1 MRLPSVS
8 CHGLH
13 DKTQVTVKLQ
23 NIAHS
28 TAPAK
33 NLGDH
38 THTSFEFRTS
48 VHNMTFDIVKIDV
61 YDIKPLKRHKI
72 GRAYL
77 PLRDL
82 QKLVGNKYDNDG
94 DDTTEP
100 EQSVLS
106 TLFDTASFCK
116 KHDDTFELNLPLF
129 KHGSYSK
136 FGSNRHHHRHREG
149 QDKGVVVSKGSERG
163 NDVSVVENPRPLAH
177 AASFAQQVMNGVE
190 VGMITVQAIL
200 HFKDQTENPLFA
212 QLGKGS
218 KSSVR
223 STSTRTGS
231 VRRGP
236 SRRTRHNTN
245 RSTDS
250 SQSSDSSILGGNHER
265 GNRSDQH
272 VSGVSN
278 EARDETSGPAPIV
291 IQQGARSKDQHQR
304 QRILRAPSSPPNLS
318 LHYGANG
325 SPESPLS
332 PSPFSPA
339 SPTSPLMSPQSL
351 SENHYPW
358 GESEH
363 ISTDNYSDGDDAE
376 YEEDACNGSTDDI
389 KGEHLTEAD
398 RKHEE
403 ELMADIMANG
413 DQAKKEFYLN
423 GAKDGH
429 GKGHHAKNK
438 KAKFNF
444 FSEQT
449 TSAFK
454 DIQMVYSSFFGHGWN
469 LSRSEFWKGFN
480 IVEQYFARHQ
490 T

>member
-1 MRLPSVS
+1 
-8 CHGLH
+8 
-13 DKTQVTVKLQ
+13 
-23 NIAHS
+23 
-28 TAPAK
+28 
-33 NLGDH
+33 
-38 THTSFEFRTS
+38 
-48 VHNMTFDIVKIDV
+48 
-61 YDIKPLKRHKI
+61 
-72 GRAYL
+72 
-77 PLRDL
+77 
-82 QKLVGNKYDNDG
+82 
-94 DDTTEP
+94 
-100 EQSVLS
+100 
-106 TLFDTASFCK
+106 
-116 KHDDTFELNLPLF
+116 
-129 KHGSYSK
+129 
-136 FGSNRHHHRHREG
+136 
-149 QDKGVVVSKGSERG
+149 
-163 NDVSVVENPRPLAH
+163 
-177 AASFAQQVMNGVE
+177 
-190 VGMITVQAIL
+190 
-200 HFKDQTENPLFA
+200 
-212 QLGKGS
+212 
-218 KSSVR
+218 
-223 STSTRTGS
+223 
-231 VRRGP
+231 
-236 SRRTRHNTN
+236 
-245 RSTDS
+245 
-250 SQSSDSSILGGNHER
+250 
-265 GNRSDQH
+265 
-272 VSGVSN
+272 
-278 EARDETSGPAPIV
+278 
-291 IQQGARSKDQHQR
+291 
-304 QRILRAPSSPPNLS
+304 
-318 LHYGANG
+318 
-325 SPESPLS
+325 
-332 PSPFSPA
+332 
-339 SPTSPLMSPQSL
+339 MSPQSL